1 MWSLLALSSK
11 PPYLFYEVFR
21 LSRILEFSEIEP
33 SYTSKDGCRL
43 IWKGSDEDDSDTVIL
58 NKNEFEQ
65 LIEILKS
72 DSTGEVELEDQ
83 ISNIMINSD
92 VTQFNLKDHDLLE
105 AKTTVLQ
112 QKILEYAKVP
122 HEPKYVHISTKEFY
136 PSVTIRKDEEAPKKD
151 DDEKKKPE
159 MSLLQAILAPKSKK
173 QTELSQSDLFRI
185 FSTRRS
191 TRKFAKTKVEEWMV
205 DKILAAADVAPTAGN
220 FQGFQ
225 VFYIKNKQ
233 TKEALVE
240 AANNQPYVN
249 APVVLVFC
257 MDPSRV
263 KMKFPPEI
271 LEKFAIQ
278 DATLAAAFS
287 LLAASGLGLSSI
299 WIGMIDEEKVKS
311 ILGTDLKPSSILCIG
326 YPDKQKPPKS
336 RRKLKELIQV
346 VE

>member
-1 MWSLLALSSK
+1 M
-11 PPYLFYEVFR
+11 R
-21 LSRILEFSEIEP
+21 LMQFSRIEP

-43 IWKGSDEDDSDTVIL
+43 VWKGVDEDDLDTVIL
-58 NKNEFEQ
+58 NKKELEQ
-65 LIEILKS
+65 LVEILKE
-72 DSTGEVELEDQ
+72 DKTGKVELEDQ
-83 ISNIMINSD
+83 ISRIMVNSD
-92 VTQFNLKDHDLLE
+92 VTQFDLKDHDLLE
-105 AKTTVLQ
+105 VKTTELQKQVLD
-112 QKILEYAKVP
+112 YAKIP
-122 HEPKYVHISTKEFY
+122 HQPQYVYISPKEFH
-136 PSVTIRKDEEAPKKD
+136 PSITIRKDEEPKKD
-151 DDEKKKPE
+151 DEKKSSQ
-159 MSLLQAILAPKSKK
+159 MSLIQAILTSKPEK
-173 QTELSQSDLFRI
+173 TSQDLSQSDLFRI
-185 FSTRRS
+185 FATRRS
-191 TRKFAKTKVEEWMV
+191 IRKFAKTEIEGWMV
-205 DKILAAADVAPTAGN
+205 DKILAAADTAPTAGN
-220 FQGFQ
+220 FQGFK
-225 VFYIKNKQ
+225 VFYIKNKK

-263 KMKFPPEI
+263 KMNFPPEI

-311 ILGTDLKPSSILCIG
+311 ILGTDLRPSTILCIG
-326 YPDKQKPPKS
+326 YPEKRRPPKT